1 MKLKVVEAKVSE
13 RTVTRARDQKKFT
26 FREQSALMDLPNGE
40 RRVIAVS
47 LEEGQAPYQP
57 GDYALL
63 DSSFTVD
70 RNGRLAI
77 GRVHLAP
84 VSPAVVEG
92 RRQAG

>member
-13 RTVTRARDQKKFT
+13 RTVVRARDQRAFK

-47 LEEGQAPYQP
+47 LEEGQSPYPP
-57 GDYALL
+57 GEYQLM

-77 GRVHLAP
+77 GRVHL
-84 VSPAVVEG
+84 SPAVAGVEG

>member
-13 RTVTRARDQKKFT
+13 RSVTRARDGKTFK

-47 LEEGQAPYQP
+47 LEEGQAPYPP
-57 GDYALL
+57 GDYDLM

-84 VSPAVVEG
+84 SRPAASARV
-92 RRQAG
+92 A

>member
-1 MKLKVVEAKVSE
+1 MKFKVVEAKVSE
-13 RTVTRARDQKKFT
+13 RTVVRARDGKAFR

-47 LEEGQAPYQP
+47 LEEGQAPYPVGEYQ
-57 GDYALL
+57 LM

-84 VSPAVVEG
+84 ALSEAA
-92 RRQAG
+92 RKSA